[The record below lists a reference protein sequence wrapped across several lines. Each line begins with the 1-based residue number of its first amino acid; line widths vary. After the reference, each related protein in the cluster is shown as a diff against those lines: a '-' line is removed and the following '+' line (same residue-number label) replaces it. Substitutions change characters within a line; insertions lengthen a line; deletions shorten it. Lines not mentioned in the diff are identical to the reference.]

1 MRGGLLTGHATFY
14 GFQHIGADIVADI
27 LFGLGALIGD
37 AGSFRK
43 SDGARQTD
51 AATRGGLATRHA
63 AFDGFQHFV
72 ASIVTE
78 FMYAF
83 IPDTEKRRGFVAR
96 RAGFPRS
103 HSFIADIH
111 GASPWRVACIRIC
124 RGAPESEQGG

>member
-1 MRGGLLTGHATFY
+1 MRGGLLTGHATFD
-14 GFQHIGADIVADI
+14 GFQHIVADIVADI

-37 AGSFRK
+37 TGSFRK
-43 SDGARQTD
+43 SDGTRQTD
-51 AATRGGLATRHA
+51 TAIRGGLATRHA

-83 IPDTEKRRGFVAR
+83 SPDTEKRRGFVAR

-103 HSFIADIH
+103 HDFIADIH
-111 GASPWRVACIRIC
+111 CCIPWRVH
-124 RGAPESEQGG
+124 PNL